1 MNKQKIIM
9 AALVAIGAF
18 TAASG
23 QNITTA
29 QSNQTPTRS
38 TQNAVSSTDKQF
50 VTQAARGGMAEVQLG
65 QLASQRAVKNEVKQ
79 FGQGMVQDHTQA
91 NNELKELAAQKGI
104 TLPKSI
110 GRENKKVKAN
120 LSKLSGATFDQAYMN
135 QMVKDH
141 VKTVSLFQ
149 READQGHDQDLKAWA
164 TKTLPTLQEHLQ
176 HARTLT
182 AQSTGNANVSK

>member
-1 MNKQKIIM
+1 MSKQKIIM

-29 QSNQTPTRS
+29 QSNQTPTRA
-38 TQNAVSSTDKQF
+38 TQNAVSSTDRQF
-50 VTQAARGGMAEVQLG
+50 VTQAARDGMAEVQLG
-65 QLASQRAVKNEVKQ
+65 QLASQRALKNEVKQ

-91 NNELKELAAQKGI
+91 NNELKELAAQKSI

-110 GRENKKVKAN
+110 GRENRKVKAN

-149 READQGHDQDLKAWA
+149 READQGQDQDLKAWA
-164 TKTLPTLQEHLQ
+164 NKTLPTLEEHLQ
-176 HARTLT
+176 HARALT
-182 AQSTGNANVSK
+182 AQSTRSAK